1 MSASIEFKD
10 FGKISRFRT
19 IQVTV
24 TEKIDGTNAQVYI
37 PDDPSEALRA
47 GSRNRWVT
55 PEQDNYGFARFVAEN
70 SELLRRLGPGR
81 HFGEWYGAGIQRRYG
96 LDHKRFA
103 LFNVDRFSG
112 GLPEGLAEIGVQLVP
127 VLYRGAFDSAAISA
141 AVEKLY
147 TGGSVLVPGFDKPE
161 GAIVSCGGQRWKITD
176 NGDQHKGCT
185 TDHHEVV
192 KAAAAVDRDNK
203 VQKMDPRLV
212 AAFRSITVTKLE
224 TEPVQFAVRGENSRG
239 VPFSLFVAEDQ
250 IVASR
255 NVIAKRIA
263 ESEAIYAASAAVAE
277 AQAAVVAAEEAQAAA
292 NAAEEIA
299 P

>member
-1 MSASIEFKD
+1 MTQSIEFKD
-10 FGKISRFRT
+10 FGKIARFRT

-24 TEKIDGTNAQVYI
+24 TEKIDGTNAQIYI
-37 PDDPSEALRA
+37 SDDPAEPVLA

-55 PEQDNYGFARFVAEN
+55 ADMPDGGNYGFGRWVAEN
-70 SELLRRLGPGR
+70 AELLRRLGPGR

-96 LDHKRFA
+96 LAHKRFV

-112 GLPEGLAEIGVQLVP
+112 GLPEGLAEIGVELVP
-127 VLYRGAFDSAAISA
+127 VLYRGPFDSAAISA
-141 AVEKLY
+141 AVEALY

-192 KAAAAVDRDNK
+192 QAAASVDRAKKEASQAPFD
-203 VQKMDPRLV
+203 V
-212 AAFRSITVTKLE
+212 AMRSINVTRPS
-224 TEPVQFAVRGENSRG
+224 EPGLPFVVAGQNSRG
-239 VPFSLFVAEDQ
+239 VPYSFLVLDPAE
-250 IVASR
+250 
-255 NVIAKRIA
+255 IAAKKRELAVLI
-263 ESEAIYAASAAVAE
+263 AASE
-277 AQAAVVAAEEAQAAA
+277 T
-292 NAAEEIA
+292 